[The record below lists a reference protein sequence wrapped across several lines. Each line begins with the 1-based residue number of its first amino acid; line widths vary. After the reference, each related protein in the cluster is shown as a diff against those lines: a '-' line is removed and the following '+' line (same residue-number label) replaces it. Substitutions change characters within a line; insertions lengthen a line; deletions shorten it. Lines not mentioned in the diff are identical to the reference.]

1 MTAPA
6 AAAAGVELAASTPRR
21 RGVLG
26 WGNVLVTRLSFAALV
41 ILMALFILGPLAWL
55 ILGAFSASWTFPSL
69 LPASWTL
76 SWWPNVLSDPN
87 LLASIELSFEF
98 AAVVTIV
105 SAAIC
110 LPAAYAFARF
120 QFPGRRIFLVSL
132 FATNAFPQIGLFV
145 AMASLFYSLRLI
157 ETFPGVVVVQLVGTI
172 VFMTWIP
179 AAAFAAVPRSLEEA
193 ARDAGAGAL
202 RVFWSVTVRLAAPGI
217 LVAIIISFLTAF
229 DESQGTFLVGAPK
242 YVTMPIQMYSVVGHY
257 PEQGASVF
265 ALLMTVPSIVLLV
278 FVRKH
283 IMGGHLA
290 QGFQLR

>member
-1 MTAPA
+1 VTAPA
-6 AAAAGVELAASTPRR
+6 AVSTVRSAARPRR
-21 RGVLG
+21 SPLS
-26 WGNVLVTRLSFAALV
+26 WGNAFVARTSFGALI

-55 ILGAFSASWTFPSL
+55 ILGAFSESWTFPSL

-87 LLASIELSFEF
+87 LVGSIELSFEF
-98 AAVVTIV
+98 AIAVTAV
-105 SAAIC
+105 SALIC

-120 QFPGRRIFLVSL
+120 QFPGRRIFLISL

-193 ARDAGAGAL
+193 ARDAGAGAF
-202 RVFWSVTVRLAAPGI
+202 RVFWSVTMRLASPGI
-217 LVAIIISFLTAF
+217 LVAVIISFLAAF

-265 ALLMTVPSIVLLV
+265 ALLMTVPSIILLI